1 MKKKMISKSEDISM
15 NQSISQNNLFFENKE
30 LFVGMD
36 VHKAKW
42 VVTVRSYDLELKTF
56 SMEPKAEVLE
66 KFLLTTYPKAKYNI
80 VYECCFSGFWIY
92 DYFSEKGYSIIVT
105 PTNRIYKDGSSIKT
119 DKIDSRKLAFQL
131 SRGLLKEVKVPSKK
145 VREYKYIFRIYDKQ
159 KMRKGQI
166 LRQVKAILEQKNHP
180 YKWEKWNKGLV
191 EKLKELKFEDKLFEM
206 KFGNL
211 LKEYEYVVDQIKD
224 SEEILEEIKK
234 DEILGPRITR
244 IEKING
250 IGIISS
256 VRMSVYLFDRKD
268 RFESSEKLN
277 HHLGLTPSERS
288 SGEKV
293 SRGRSG
299 MCGNRQLRSI
309 IIQLAWKTVRK
320 DGALLDKFERVYKR
334 SGSKQ
339 KAIVAVARKLMSKVY
354 AIIRKEESY
363 RENLAA

>member
-1 MKKKMISKSEDISM
+1 MKAEELVQKS
-15 NQSISQNNLFFENKE
+15 FFEKVI
-30 LFVGMD
+30 LFIGID

-42 VVTVRSYDLELKTF
+42 VVTVRTYDLELKTF
-56 SMEPKAEVLE
+56 SMSPSAEELE
-66 KFLLTTYPKAKYNI
+66 KFLIENYPGADFRI

-92 DYFSEKGYSIIVT
+92 DYFFEKGYKIIVT

-119 DKIDSRKLAFQL
+119 DTIDSRKLAFQH
-131 SRGLLKEVKVPSKK
+131 SRGLLRKVMVPEKK
-145 VREYKYIFRIYDKQ
+145 IREYKYIFRIYDKQ

-180 YKWEKWNKGLV
+180 LKWEKWNKGLV
-191 EKLKELKFEDKLFEM
+191 DKLKLLNFEDNLFDL

-211 LKEYEYVVDQIKD
+211 LKEYEYVVSQIKD
-224 SEEILEEIKK
+224 SESIIEQIKEDK
-234 DEILGPRITR
+234 VLGQRITR

-250 IGIISS
+250 IGIISA

-288 SGEKV
+288 SGEKIN
-293 SRGRSG
+293 RGRSG
-299 MCGNRQLRSI
+299 ICGNKQLRSI

-320 DGALLDKFERVYKR
+320 DGALLDKFERVYKK

-339 KAIVAVARKLMSKVY
+339 KAIVAVARKLMTKLY
-354 AIIRKEESY
+354 AIIIKEEEY
-363 RENLAA
+363 RVNLAA